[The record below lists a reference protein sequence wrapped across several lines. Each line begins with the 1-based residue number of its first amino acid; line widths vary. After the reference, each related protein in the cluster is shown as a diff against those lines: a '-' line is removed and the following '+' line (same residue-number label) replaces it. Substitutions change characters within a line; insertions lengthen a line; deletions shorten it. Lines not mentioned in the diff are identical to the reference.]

1 MFLKYIR
8 FGAHL
13 LGYGVISIAIYCIF
27 LIWILASA
35 PTGPAK
41 MPYFG
46 SGSARTAAAMAQAF
60 SIQQFFIPVL
70 KELPI
75 IETKNFVKLTLIV
88 YTIGGIIYIFI
99 AMVGSFGTL
108 NYYLGILNRNLI
120 PNSNS
125 ADNIEGYFYN
135 YQWQVKFIEAIYLVH
150 LYSAFGWFILIA
162 KKRLFCVFHMIWK
175 TKNSKSG

>member
-1 MFLKYIR
+1 MERFLFATINVHNYLTIFVNMVLILMSYFLLIVQQWNGLISTSIVNPILNALFLFGLIMFLKYIR

-35 PTGPAK
+35 QPGPAK

-70 KELPI
+70 KELPM

-88 YTIGGIIYIFI
+88 YAIGGIIYLFI
-99 AMVGSFGTL
+99 AMVGSFGT
-108 NYYLGILNRNLI
+108 
-120 PNSNS
+120 
-125 ADNIEGYFYN
+125 
-135 YQWQVKFIEAIYLVH
+135 
-150 LYSAFGWFILIA
+150 
-162 KKRLFCVFHMIWK
+162 
-175 TKNSKSG
+175 